1 MMNLASIKGIQIM
14 NFFNLNG
21 TIMQNKRKYYL
32 VIGILSVLLIF
43 VSIASLFI
51 GRYTLPFTEIL
62 REVLH
67 HDGKRC
73 LNTGLSVIF
82 NLRLPR
88 VIAVI
93 MVGAGLSVAGCTYQA
108 VLRNALASPDVLG
121 TSSAAAFGAALGI
134 LFGLPL
140 HLSAFSSFIFG
151 IVSLFCVMGLC
162 HLKKN
167 HSELTTIL
175 SGIIVASVFM
185 SFVSIIKYVA
195 DPQDQL
201 PAIVFWLMGS
211 FASLVKGQ
219 TYALI
224 PLFVI
229 CYLVIYIFRWK
240 INVLSLGDDEAKIAG
255 MNPQW
260 LKAILLI
267 TASIL
272 VAASVTIAGV
282 VGWVGLVIPHLV
294 RTLVGYNHGKLVPAS
309 ALCGA
314 LFLLVIDNIARTLTY
329 AEIPIGILTAL
340 IGAPLFAVLFLM
352 SNRYDRS
359 E

>member
-1 MMNLASIKGIQIM
+1 
-14 NFFNLNG
+14 
-21 TIMQNKRKYYL
+21 MQERQKYRML
-32 VIGILSVLLIF
+32 MWIAIILLLI
-43 VSIASLFI
+43 VAMISMFI
-51 GRYTLPFTEIL
+51 GRYTLSFPEIMT
-62 REVLH
+62 EVLH
-67 HDGKRC
+67 DNGRHC
-73 LNTGLSVIF
+73 LSAGFSVIC

-88 VIAVI
+88 IIAVM
-93 MVGAGLSVAGCTYQA
+93 MVGAGLSVAGVTYQA

-134 LFGLPL
+134 LLGFPL
-140 HLSAFSSFIFG
+140 QLSAFSSFFFG
-151 IVSLFCVMGLC
+151 IVSLLCVMGLC
-162 HLKKN
+162 YFKKN
-167 HSELTTIL
+167 NGELTTIL

-195 DPQDQL
+195 DPQDEL

-211 FASLVKGQ
+211 FASLVKDQVYG
-219 TYALI
+219 LI
-224 PLFVI
+224 PLYII
-229 CYLVIYIFRWK
+229 CYLVIYKLRWK
-240 INVLSLGDDEAKIAG
+240 INVLSLGNDEAKIAG
-255 MNPQW
+255 MNPQ
-260 LKAILLI
+260 LLNTVLLI

-294 RTLVGYNHGKLVPAS
+294 RTLVGYNHSKLIPAS
-309 ALCGA
+309 AVCGA
-314 LFLLVIDNIARTLTY
+314 LFLLVIDNLARALTY

-340 IGAPLFAVLFLM
+340 VGAPLFAVLFIM

>member
-1 MMNLASIKGIQIM
+1 
-14 NFFNLNG
+14 
-21 TIMQNKRKYYL
+21 MQNKKYLL
-32 VIGILSVLLIF
+32 VMTVLLVLLIII
-43 VSIASLFI
+43 SISSLFI
-51 GRYTLPFTEIL
+51 GRYTLSFSDML
-62 REVLH
+62 RELVH
-67 HDGKRC
+67 YDGKYG
-73 LNTGLSVIF
+73 LSTGLAVIS

-88 VIAVI
+88 IIAVM
-93 MVGAGLSVAGCTYQA
+93 MVGAGLSVAGCTC
-108 VLRNALASPDVLG
+108 PDVLG

-134 LFGLPL
+134 LLGLPL
-140 HLSAFSSFIFG
+140 QLSAFSSFMFG
-151 IVSLFCVMGLC
+151 VVSLFCVMGLC

-219 TYALI
+219 VYELI

-229 CYLVIYIFRWK
+229 CYLIIYRLRWK
-240 INVLSLGDDEAKIAG
+240 MNVLSLGDDDARIAG
-255 MNPQW
+255 MKPQS
-260 LKAILLI
+260 LKATLLI

-294 RTLVGYNHGKLVPAS
+294 RTLVGYNHGKLIPAS

-314 LFLLVIDNIARTLTY
+314 LFLLVIDNLARTVTY

-340 IGAPLFAVLFLM
+340 IGAPLFAVLFIM

-359 E
+359 K

>member
-1 MMNLASIKGIQIM
+1 
-14 NFFNLNG
+14 
-21 TIMQNKRKYYL
+21 MQKKERYL
-32 VIGILSVLLIF
+32 LVMGVLLTLLLLMA
-43 VSIASLFI
+43 IASLFI
-51 GRYTLPFTEIL
+51 GRYTIPFSEIL
-62 REVLH
+62 RELLH
-67 HDGKRC
+67 HDSQHC
-73 LNTGLSVIF
+73 LHTGLSVIS

-88 VIAVI
+88 VVAVM

-134 LFGLPL
+134 LLGLPL
-140 HLSAFSSFIFG
+140 QLSAFSSFIFG
-151 IVSLFCVMGLC
+151 IVSLCCVMGLC
-162 HLKKN
+162 YLKKN
-167 HSELTTIL
+167 SGELTTIL
-175 SGIIVASVFM
+175 SGVIVASVFM

-211 FASLVKGQ
+211 FASLIKEQVYG
-219 TYALI
+219 LI
-224 PLFVI
+224 PLFAI
-229 CYLVIYIFRWK
+229 CYLIIYRLRFK

-255 MNPQW
+255 INPQW

-267 TASIL
+267 TGSIL

-294 RTLVGYNHGKLVPAS
+294 RTLVGYNHGKLIPAS

-314 LFLLVIDNIARTLTY
+314 VFLLLIDDIARTVTY

-340 IGAPLFAVLFLM
+340 IGAPLFAVLFIM

>member
-1 MMNLASIKGIQIM
+1 
-14 NFFNLNG
+14 
-21 TIMQNKRKYYL
+21 MQNKKYLL
-32 VIGILSVLLIF
+32 VMTVLLVLLIII
-43 VSIASLFI
+43 SISSLFI
-51 GRYTLPFTEIL
+51 GRYTLSFSDML
-62 REVLH
+62 RELVH
-67 HDGKRC
+67 YDGKYG
-73 LNTGLSVIF
+73 LSTGLAVIS

-88 VIAVI
+88 IIAVM

-134 LFGLPL
+134 LLGLPL
-140 HLSAFSSFIFG
+140 QLSAFSSFMFG
-151 IVSLFCVMGLC
+151 VVSLFCVMGLC

-195 DPQDQL
+195 DPQVQL

-219 TYALI
+219 VYELI

-229 CYLVIYIFRWK
+229 CYLIIYRLRWK
-240 INVLSLGDDEAKIAG
+240 MNVLSLGDDDARIAG
-255 MNPQW
+255 MKPQS
-260 LKAILLI
+260 LKAALLI

-294 RTLVGYNHGKLVPAS
+294 RTLVGYNHGKLIPAS

-314 LFLLVIDNIARTLTY
+314 LFLLVIDNLARTVTY

-340 IGAPLFAVLFLM
+340 IGAPLFAVLFIM

-359 E
+359 K

>member
-1 MMNLASIKGIQIM
+1 
-14 NFFNLNG
+14 
-21 TIMQNKRKYYL
+21 MQNKRYL
-32 VIGILSVLLIF
+32 LVMTVLLVLLIII
-43 VSIASLFI
+43 SISSLFI
-51 GRYTLPFTEIL
+51 GRYTLLFSEML
-62 REVLH
+62 REFLY
-67 HDGKRC
+67 HDSKYS
-73 LNTGLSVIF
+73 LNTGFAVIS

-88 VIAVI
+88 IIAAM
-93 MVGAGLSVAGCTYQA
+93 MVGGGLSVAGCTYQA

-134 LFGLPL
+134 VFGLPIQ
-140 HLSAFSSFIFG
+140 LSAFSSFIFG
-151 IVSLFCVMGLC
+151 ILSLFCVMGLC

-175 SGIIVASVFM
+175 SGIIIASVFM

-201 PAIVFWLMGS
+201 PTIVFWLMGS
-211 FASLVKGQ
+211 FASLLKKQVYG
-219 TYALI
+219 LI
-224 PLFVI
+224 PLFMI
-229 CYLVIYIFRWK
+229 CYLIIYRLRWK
-240 INVLSLGDDEAKIAG
+240 INILSLGDDEAKIAG
-255 MNPQW
+255 MNPQS

-282 VGWVGLVIPHLV
+282 VGWVGLVIPHLT
-294 RTLVGYNHGKLVPAS
+294 RTLVGYNHGKLIPAS

-314 LFLLVIDNIARTLTY
+314 LFLLVIDNIARTVTY

-340 IGAPLFAVLFLM
+340 IGAPLFAVLFIM

>member
-1 MMNLASIKGIQIM
+1 MSGDSGGQ
-14 NFFNLNG
+14 
-21 TIMQNKRKYYL
+21 
-32 VIGILSVLLIF
+32 S
-43 VSIASLFI
+43 S
-51 GRYTLPFTEIL
+51 
-62 REVLH
+62 
-67 HDGKRC
+67 
-73 LNTGLSVIF
+73 
-82 NLRLPR
+82 
-88 VIAVI
+88 
-93 MVGAGLSVAGCTYQA
+93 TYQA

-134 LFGLPL
+134 LLGLPL
-140 HLSAFSSFIFG
+140 QLSAFSSFMFG
-151 IVSLFCVMGLC
+151 VVSLFCVMGLC

-219 TYALI
+219 VYELI

-229 CYLVIYIFRWK
+229 CYLIIYRLRWK
-240 INVLSLGDDEAKIAG
+240 MNVLSLGDDDARIAG
-255 MNPQW
+255 MKPQS
-260 LKAILLI
+260 LKATLLI

-294 RTLVGYNHGKLVPAS
+294 RTLVGYNHGKLIPAS

-314 LFLLVIDNIARTLTY
+314 LFLLVIDNLARTVTY

-340 IGAPLFAVLFLM
+340 IGAPLFAVLFIM

-359 E
+359 K

>member
-1 MMNLASIKGIQIM
+1 
-14 NFFNLNG
+14 
-21 TIMQNKRKYYL
+21 MQKEKKYL
-32 VIGILSVLLIF
+32 RVMRALLVLLIIM
-43 VSIASLFI
+43 SIASLFI
-51 GRYTLPFTEIL
+51 GRYTLPFSEL
-62 REVLH
+62 LSELLH
-67 HDGKRC
+67 YDCNGG
-73 LNTGLSVIF
+73 LNTGLSVISG
-82 NLRLPR
+82 LRLPR
-88 VIAVI
+88 IIAVM

-140 HLSAFSSFIFG
+140 QLSAFSSFISG
-151 IVSLFCVMGLC
+151 IVSLICVMSLC

-167 HSELTTIL
+167 HGELTTIL

-219 TYALI
+219 VYGLI
-224 PLFVI
+224 PLFAL
-229 CYLVIYIFRWK
+229 CYLVIYGLRWK

-255 MNPQW
+255 MDPQW
-260 LKAILLI
+260 LKAVLLI
-267 TASIL
+267 TASAL

-294 RTLVGYNHGKLVPAS
+294 RTLVGYNHGKLIPAS

-314 LFLLVIDNIARTLTY
+314 LFLLMIDNIARTLTY

-340 IGAPLFAVLFLM
+340 IGAPLFAVLFIM